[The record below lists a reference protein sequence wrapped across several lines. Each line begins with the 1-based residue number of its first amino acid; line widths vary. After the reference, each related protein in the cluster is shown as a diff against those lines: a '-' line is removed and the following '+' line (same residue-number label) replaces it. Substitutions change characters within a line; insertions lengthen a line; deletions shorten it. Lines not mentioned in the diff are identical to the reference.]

1 LILSTL
7 EIKTAKVFEPL
18 LAPAR
23 YKGAHGGR
31 GSGKSHFFA
40 EYAIEQC
47 VMLPG
52 FRLVCVRE
60 VQKSLKESVKLLIED
75 KIRKFGLEGMFDIKS
90 DHIRT
95 PGAGLIVFQ
104 GMADHT
110 AESVKSL
117 EGFNAAYGE
126 EAQTLTQRSLELL
139 RPTIRTP
146 HPNQPPT
153 KSGFQKSEM
162 WFSWNPR
169 HQSDPVD
176 MLLRGPTKP
185 DDSVVVEANYM
196 DNPWFPPDLDED
208 RKEDELYN
216 PVRYGHIWLGHY
228 EPMAVGAIWNRDVIA
243 RNRLASQ
250 NDIPVSLKRIVVAV
264 DPPATSG
271 ENADECGLVV
281 VGIGEDNRA
290 YVLADE
296 SFARA
301 TPEMWATRAVAL
313 YDSFDADA
321 IVAEVNNGG
330 EMVEHTIH
338 TVRSSLRVIKVN
350 ATRGKHVRA
359 EPVAALYARDL
370 VSHVGAFPTLEGQ
383 MCQFTAEGYEGNGS
397 PDHVDA
403 LVWGLTE
410 LFPKIIKKTNH
421 NQGTLPKRANNN
433 YKPHRMM
440 R

>member
-1 LILSTL
+1 MSTL
-7 EIKTAKVFEPL
+7 EIQTAKVFEPL

-31 GSGKSHFFA
+31 GSGKSRFWA
-40 EYAIEQC
+40 GYAVEQC
-47 VMLPG
+47 VILPG
-52 FRLVCVRE
+52 FRLVCIRE
-60 VQKSLKESVKLLIED
+60 VQKSLRDSVKLLLED
-75 KIRKFGLEGMFDIKS
+75 EIRRNGLEGMFDIKS

-95 PGAGLIVFQ
+95 PGGGQIVFQ

-117 EGFNAAYGE
+117 EGFHAAYGE

-153 KSGFQKSEM
+153 KSGFQKSEL

-169 HQSDPVD
+169 NRADPVD
-176 MLLRGPTKP
+176 LLLRGPARP
-185 DDSVVVEANYM
+185 DDSIVVAANYM
-196 DNPWFPPDLDED
+196 DNPWFPADLEED

-216 PVRYGHIWLGHY
+216 PVRYPHIWLGHY
-228 EPMAVGAIWNRDVIA
+228 EPMAVGAIWSRDVIA

-250 NDIPVSLKRIVVAV
+250 RDIPISLKRIVVAV
-264 DPPATSG
+264 DPPTTSG

-281 VGIGEDNRA
+281 AGIGEDNRG

-296 SFARA
+296 SFAKA
-301 TPEMWATRAVAL
+301 TPEMWAARAVAL

-330 EMVEHTIH
+330 EMVVSTIH
-338 TVRSSLRVIKVN
+338 AVRSSVKVIQVR

-383 MCQFTAEGYEGNGS
+383 MCQFTVEGYEGQGS

-403 LVWGLTE
+403 LVWAFTE
-410 LFPKIIKKTNH
+410 LFPNIIKKTEKRNE
-421 NQGTLPKRANNN
+421 NLPTKANNGYN
-433 YKPHRMM
+433 PHRMM
-440 R
+440 K

>member
-1 LILSTL
+1 
-7 EIKTAKVFEPL
+7 
-18 LAPAR
+18 
-23 YKGAHGGR
+23 
-31 GSGKSHFFA
+31 
-40 EYAIEQC
+40 
-47 VMLPG
+47 M
-52 FRLVCVRE
+52 
-60 VQKSLKESVKLLIED
+60 KESVKLLIED

-95 PGAGLIVFQ
+95 PGGGIIVFQ

-117 EGFNAAYGE
+117 EGFHAAYCE
-126 EAQTLTQRSLELL
+126 EAQTLTRRSLEML

-146 HPNQPPT
+146 HPQQKPT
-153 KSGFQKSEM
+153 KSGFAKSEL

-169 HQSDPVD
+169 HQMDPVD
-176 MLLRGPTKP
+176 QLLRGPTRP
-185 DDSVVVEANYM
+185 EDSVVVEANFL
-196 DNPWFPPDLDED
+196 DNPWFPPDLEED

-216 PVRYGHIWLGHY
+216 PVRYGHIWMGQY

-250 NDIPVSLKRIVVAV
+250 RDIPVSLTRIVVSV

-271 ENADECGLVV
+271 DNADECGLIV
-281 VGIGEDNRA
+281 VGLGEDGRA

-296 SFARA
+296 SFPKA

-313 YDSFDADA
+313 YDDFDADA

-338 TVRSSLRVIKVN
+338 TIRNVRVIKVN
-350 ATRGKHVRA
+350 ASRGKHVRA
-359 EPVAALYARDL
+359 EPIAALYARDR
-370 VSHVGAFPTLEGQ
+370 VSHVGAYPILEGQ
-383 MCQFTAEGYEGNGS
+383 MCQMTADGYEGHGS

-403 LVWGLTE
+403 LVWGITE
-410 LFPKIIKKTNH
+410 LFPKLIKKTGNK
-421 NQGTLPKRANNN
+421 QGAVPSKANNRYN
-433 YKPHRMM
+433 PHRMM